1 MNKELIKRIKETKIM
16 LNWFLNDA
24 EGDYFTFDSVKI
36 HESKQIINNEINKI
50 IKLLEES
57 KEN

>member
-1 MNKELIKRIKETKIM
+1 MNKELINRIKETKIM

-24 EGDYFTFDSVKI
+24 EGDYFTIDSVKI

-50 IKLLEES
+50 IKLLESE
-57 KEN
+57 K